1 VKSQRPILRQTPL
14 RHTKIRPLRV
24 VAIEPSGEHFS
35 PSRTFSSS
43 DGGGGIG
50 RIVKVGGA
58 GGGVVVL
65 GGAGFLG
72 FVVVV
77 VTGGG
82 MTIGC
87 SGTDSVVGVVVV
99 TGGADGP
106 DAKVGILT
114 SVFAVDAEVHA
125 VSVQATSTPRTALM
139 IDCRDSTHEDNQEDK

>member
-1 VKSQRPILRQTPL
+1 M
-14 RHTKIRPLRV
+14 
-24 VAIEPSGEHFS
+24 
-35 PSRTFSSS
+35 
-43 DGGGGIG
+43 
-50 RIVKVGGA
+50 KVGGVDE
-58 GGGVVVL
+58 GFVVVF

-72 FVVVV
+72 FVVV

-87 SGTDSVVGVVVV
+87 SGTDSVVVVVVV

-106 DAKVGILT
+106 GAKVGILT
-114 SVFAVDAEVHA
+114 SGFAVDAELHA